1 MACLIAVATS
11 DGSKIDLH
19 FGQAENYLIYEA
31 DGKEWR
37 FVQKRDYVPS
47 ASEGGV
53 KDEGCC
59 AQAGARVELLKD
71 CRAVVAA
78 RIGFKVQKEF
88 SKLGISVF
96 DELDCSVEEALK
108 NITEYF
114 YKADNHIAQN
124 KI

>member
-1 MACLIAVATS
+1 MAYLIAVATS
-11 DGSKIDLH
+11 DESKIDLH

-37 FVQKRDYVPS
+37 FAQKRDYVPS
-47 ASEGGV
+47 DKGGAEN
-53 KDEGCC
+53 EGCC

-88 SKLGISVF
+88 SKLGISIF
-96 DELDCSVEEALK
+96 DELDCSVDEALK
-108 NITEYF
+108 TITEYF
-114 YKADNHIAQN
+114 YKTDNHIAQN